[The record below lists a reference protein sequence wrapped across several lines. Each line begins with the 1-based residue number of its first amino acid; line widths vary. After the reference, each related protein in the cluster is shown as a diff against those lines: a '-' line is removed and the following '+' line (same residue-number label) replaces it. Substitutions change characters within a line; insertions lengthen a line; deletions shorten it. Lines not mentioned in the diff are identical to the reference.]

1 MEKSNISIFLFFLF
15 ILLAP
20 NIISELIDDSLVIKN
35 KAWEGY
41 EKNVGAYYIAY
52 SPISRRFKRASGIIQ
67 LPASLNTNDGKRN
80 AYISFGIRGFK
91 DYFVDMGIM
100 NSGDGWK
107 PYYSKN
113 GSLTSFPEYSAIEG
127 VKYVEIEVELF
138 LGSSLSGIGFYL
150 HFMNDNLIYLKYFSV
165 VIIPRDIVNNKIG
178 GNELRFYRFAS
189 LVNID
194 GVPDDQNDLTYMING
209 GFTKLT
215 IVVNGSKRSWGISG
229 DYIETSWLVS
239 SSKIEFS
246 HADDHESFSIKHYE
260 H

>member
-80 AYISFGIRGFK
+80 AYISFGVLGINGFI
-91 DYFVDMGIM
+91 DMGIM

-107 PYYSKN
+107 P
-113 GSLTSFPEYSAIEG
+113 LFAIM
-127 VKYVEIEVELF
+127 EIFKAIMDILEL
-138 LGSSLSGIGFYL
+138 
-150 HFMNDNLIYLKYFSV
+150 MV
-165 VIIPRDIVNNKIG
+165 
-178 GNELRFYRFAS
+178 
-189 LVNID
+189 
-194 GVPDDQNDLTYMING
+194 
-209 GFTKLT
+209 
-215 IVVNGSKRSWGISG
+215 
-229 DYIETSWLVS
+229 
-239 SSKIEFS
+239 
-246 HADDHESFSIKHYE
+246 
-260 H
+260 

>member
-1 MEKSNISIFLFFLF
+1 MEKSNISTFLFFLF
-15 ILLAP
+15 ILLTP
-20 NIISELIDDSLVIKN
+20 NIISELIDDTLVIKN
-35 KAWEGY
+35 KVWEGY

-52 SPISRRFKRASGIIQ
+52 SPISNRFNRASGIIQ

-91 DYFVDMGIM
+91 DDFVDMGIM
-100 NSGDGWK
+100 NSGEGWK

-113 GSLTSFPEYSAIEG
+113 GNLQSFPEYSEIKG
-127 VKYVEIEVELF
+127 VKYVEIKVDPF
-138 LGSSLSGIGFYL
+138 LGLTTPSIIFYL
-150 HFMNDNLIYLKYFSV
+150 NFMDSDLKILKHFSI
-165 VIIPRDIVNNKIG
+165 DIDAKDIEKNKIG
-178 GNELRFYRFAS
+178 GDKLRFYRFAS

-194 GVPDDQNDLTYMING
+194 GVPDDQNDSTYMING
-209 GFTKLT
+209 VFTKLT
-215 IVVNGSKRSWGISG
+215 IEVKGSRKSWGISG
-229 DYIETSWLVS
+229 DYVETSWLVS